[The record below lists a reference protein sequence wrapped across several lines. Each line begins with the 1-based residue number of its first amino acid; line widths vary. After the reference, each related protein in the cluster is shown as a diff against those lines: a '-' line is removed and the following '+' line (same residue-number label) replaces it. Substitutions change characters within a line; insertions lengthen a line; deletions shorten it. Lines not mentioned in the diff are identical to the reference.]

1 MVLFRS
7 ALLGAAFVATLGA
20 GAYAQGD
27 SGSQQLSGFQL
38 MNWRVIVIS
47 PTGSV
52 AMRSVDE
59 TIAGEIMRDARPM
72 VAGSIVFTRDGK
84 LYATSDRPM
93 QGGAML
99 SGTIS
104 RLPEQ

>member
-1 MVLFRS
+1 MALFRS

-20 GAYAQGD
+20 GAHAQGD
-27 SGSQQLSGFQL
+27 SGSQQLSSFQL
-38 MNWRVIVIS
+38 MDGRVIVIS

-52 AMRSVDE
+52 AMRSVDA
-59 TIAGEIMRDARPM
+59 TMAGEIMRDAHPM
-72 VAGSIVFTRDGK
+72 AAGSIILMRDGK

-99 SGTIS
+99 SDTIS
-104 RLPEQ
+104 RLPGR

>member
-1 MVLFRS
+1 MALFRY
-7 ALLGAAFVATLGA
+7 ALLGAAFVATLCA
-20 GAYAQGD
+20 SAHAQGD

-38 MNWRVIVIS
+38 MNGGGIVIS

-72 VAGSIVFTRDGK
+72 VAGSIVFMRDGK
-84 LYATSDRPM
+84 IYATSDRPM
-93 QGGAML
+93 QAGTML
-99 SGTIS
+99 SDTIS
-104 RLPEQ
+104 HMPGR